1 VIEETEKLINTLRKE
16 AENEVDSD
24 EPNPSAGDDPQP
36 PIVDS
41 NLENNVDI
49 VNIEGNK
56 EAEDAPPIN
65 PEEMETTTVKVTLT
79 TPKAATE
86 TTTAKVKTL
95 ESFDEA
101 VLPKSA
107 DQNRTLDWLDLWA
120 DDPNCTQFGVTLLDE
135 KSVEPRALVSFPGSG
150 NSWLR
155 MLLMGLSGI
164 FVHSVYSGDDSL
176 FRSKGRFGPTLKA
189 IKRCAIHSLKHVT
202 SLEVFH
208 HSRQTS

>member
-1 VIEETEKLINTLRKE
+1 MVGCWLSLLFQAVIEETEKLINTLRKD
-16 AENEVDSD
+16 AENEVDSG
-24 EPNPSAGDDPQP
+24 EPNPPNGDDPQP

-41 NLENNVDI
+41 NLENNVDN
-49 VNIEGNK
+49 VNIEVNK

-65 PEEMETTTVKVTLT
+65 PEEMETTSVKVTLT

-86 TTTAKVKTL
+86 TTTAKVRTL
-95 ESFDEA
+95 EPFDEV
-101 VLPKSA
+101 VLPKNA
-107 DQNRTLDWLDLWA
+107 DANRTLDWLDLWA
-120 DDPNCTQFGVTLLDE
+120 DDPNCTQFDVTLLEE

-176 FRSKGRFGPTLKA
+176 FRSKGKL
-189 IKRCAIHSLKHVT
+189 
-202 SLEVFH
+202 
-208 HSRQTS
+208 